1 VNTFCLQ
8 IYIKIVTFTTKK
20 GYISYMLSML
30 ITFFVFITDRKKN
43 RQFFEKL
50 YINISILNILNIF
63 SIISRNTSLFVDS
76 HIV

>member
-1 VNTFCLQ
+1 
-8 IYIKIVTFTTKK
+8 
-20 GYISYMLSML
+20 MLSML

>member
-1 VNTFCLQ
+1 MNTFCLQ